1 MSHST
6 VSIPT
11 ARAHQ
16 FRLLARHHE
25 VPAADLLDEF
35 IRGSWDHAGFEFDLP
50 PFDMPVGRD
59 DATGEQRVFLSTP
72 GADVL
77 DFSADQAHAVANGI
91 MALLAGSASRFVVAA
106 RCAGRP
112 GGLVGERR
120 GRGYTLKIAGNL
132 DGVPR
137 AAVVSLTRS
146 VANDLARILEDR
158 ASKAAKAVS

>member
-16 FRLLARHHE
+16 LRLLASHHE

-35 IRGSWDHAGFEFDLP
+35 IRGSWNHAGFEFDLP
-50 PFDMPVGRD
+50 PFDVPVGRD
-59 DATGEQRVFLSTP
+59 DATGEQRVFFSTL

-77 DFSADQAHAVANGI
+77 DFSADQARAVEHGI
-91 MALLAGSASRFVVAA
+91 MALLAGTASRFVVAA

-120 GRGYTLKIAGNL
+120 GRGYTLKIAGDL

-146 VANDLARILEDR
+146 VANDLARIFADR
-158 ASKAAKAVS
+158 AYKATERVS